1 MEKIMCRYT
10 YKSSSLG
17 GSLLWKERP
26 SYRSG
31 LLSLANFGN
40 GFMFEDY
47 LKGSNGDDL
56 ARDWRNVGND
66 LRMAKSCSTAQS
78 NFFSEIN
85 DDKVQEQHCE
95 SAR

>member
-40 GFMFEDY
+40 GFMFED
-47 LKGSNGDDL
+47 
-56 ARDWRNVGND
+56 
-66 LRMAKSCSTAQS
+66 
-78 NFFSEIN
+78 
-85 DDKVQEQHCE
+85 
-95 SAR
+95 

>member
-66 LRMAKSCSTAQS
+66 LRMAMKRFKRLSHG
-78 NFFSEIN
+78 N
-85 DDKVQEQHCE
+85 
-95 SAR
+95 